1 MFFSY
6 KHFRK
11 LTAAVAAHVSAAVIA
26 PASSLPDA
34 ADVGGTSISDAFSG
48 LDPAGT
54 VEYNSAP
61 VAGSTGGV
69 SSSNPPPSPGAAGP
83 PAIAPASVAG
93 APPPL
98 SISHPPPDVKD
109 SETPAAASVTA
120 IVPATQVGEDL
131 EKLRATLQKL
141 QAENVS
147 LKAQLGSVSEEEHDV
162 RSEINRT
169 VSEIATRNQYLASLR
184 EKVAI
189 AKAALIEA
197 TAELKGHKEKKGMIE
212 DLIAEEQKTLEALD
226 SAQQAI
232 QVIPHRPGTPQA

>member
-93 APPPL
+93 AQ
-98 SISHPPPDVKD
+98 SKQSK
-109 SETPAAASVTA
+109 ETQPSF
-120 IVPATQVGEDL
+120 P
-131 EKLRATLQKL
+131 R
-141 QAENVS
+141 
-147 LKAQLGSVSEEEHDV
+147 
-162 RSEINRT
+162 EI
-169 VSEIATRNQYLASLR
+169 IAPR
-184 EKVAI
+184 EKHVSYRI
-189 AKAALIEA
+189 LL
-197 TAELKGHKEKKGMIE
+197 TG
-212 DLIAEEQKTLEALD
+212 
-226 SAQQAI
+226 
-232 QVIPHRPGTPQA
+232 VIRI